1 MWSDQIDSGTEA
13 GLTPAVP
20 AGRGGGPGSGQE
32 RGRAAPSLD
41 ALAGRIEAAVETIED
56 AGRECERVLT
66 GDFGPGCDP
75 EPARGRHEG
84 SVAVA
89 TAHVAALRAGLAAKA
104 RAAHLYA
111 ESHDEAVQA
120 CDRFIE
126 RARAEAGSVWMSGD
140 AGEGETGRGQRPPPT
155 RKR

>member
-1 MWSDQIDSGTEA
+1 MFLARAEGEVARPRASKSS
-13 GLTPAVP
+13 
-20 AGRGGGPGSGQE
+20 PGF
-32 RGRAAPSLD
+32 
-41 ALAGRIEAAVETIED
+41 EAAVENIEE
-56 AGRECERVLT
+56 AGREFERVLT

-111 ESHDEAVQA
+111 DSHDEAVQA

-126 RARAEAGSVWMSGD
+126 RARAEAGSLWMSGD
-140 AGEGETGRGQRPPPT
+140 AGEGETGRGQRPPPA